1 MVLYHD
7 FSLATNYNT
16 QVTMTTYSAV
26 SVVIL
31 LGAASSSV
39 AIAVGVRVEEG
50 ARETHGISGIV
61 FAHHLMRTQHC

>member
-1 MVLYHD
+1 
-7 FSLATNYNT
+7 
-16 QVTMTTYSAV
+16 MTTYSAV

-50 ARETHGISGIV
+50 ARKTHGISGII